1 MIEHINEYGVSIAM
15 TVKVNGDFPIVE
27 YPSIGD
33 EMLNGAIIT
42 SSSQTDYSQ
51 SFSRAVG
58 NCEIINLDATLITL
72 EVNGDGTASIG
83 LVMIRNVKASSDD
96 EAYEQVEQAFLKNMG
111 VSNIVILDDVTGV
124 IYNATLDL
132 IEEYDLQIA

>member
-58 NCEIINLDATLITL
+58 DCEIINLDATLITL